1 MADLSVKGK
10 YLGIISD
17 DRGTTKAGKDYRK
30 VTFSIEMEGQY
41 PKPAIFDTNKDEL
54 IKQIYNLKEGEVINV
69 AFNINCRDYNGKWY
83 TNLTAWK
90 ISI

>member
-1 MADLSVKGK
+1 MEAKGK
-10 YLGIISD
+10 FIGIVSD
-17 DRGTTKAGKDYRK
+17 DKGTSKEGKEWRK

-54 IKQIYNLKEGEVINV
+54 IKQIYNLKEGEIINV

>member
-1 MADLSVKGK
+1 MEVIGK

-17 DRGTTKAGKDYRK
+17 DRGQKKDGSEWRK
-30 VTFSIEMEGQY
+30 VTFSIEMEGQH

-69 AFNINCRDYNGKWY
+69 AFNINCRDYIGKWY